1 MRAIILAI
9 SLFSCTLIGSTMISP
24 SVVWAANEADLLQCR
39 KYSTAQARS
48 QCVQIY
54 KRSDTRVNQSRCK
67 KSLDCWSKRYR
78 EQAEQYCAR
87 AFAMRAAKSSFWSA
101 HWSGQDFDQ
110 VRWLDKG
117 EGIMVYYEREAT
129 TVLEC
134 TFYPTRPSRVKVRI
148 AAAS

>member
-1 MRAIILAI
+1 MRGIILAI
-9 SLFSCTLIGSTMISP
+9 SLFSSTIISP
-24 SVVWAANEADLLQCR
+24 SMVLAANEADLLQCR

-54 KRSDTRVNQSRCK
+54 KRSDTRVSQSRCK

-78 EQAEQYCAR
+78 DQAEQYCAR

-117 EGIMVYYEREAT
+117 EGIMVYYEREASS
-129 TVLEC
+129 VLEC
-134 TFYPTRPSRVKVRI
+134 TFYPNRPSGVKVRI
-148 AAAS
+148 AAAT